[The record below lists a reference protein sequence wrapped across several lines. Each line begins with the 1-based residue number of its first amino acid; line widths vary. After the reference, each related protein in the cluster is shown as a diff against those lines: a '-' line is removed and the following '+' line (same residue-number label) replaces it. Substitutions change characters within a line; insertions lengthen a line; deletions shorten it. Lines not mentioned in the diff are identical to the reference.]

1 MMKTKSIL
9 ILFILF
15 LGSCDINKEFVRSG
29 YIVDNHSENINVKL
43 LLSESTVPAYKEI
56 GLARIKIVENNL
68 EKAAHEARK
77 TAIGV
82 GGNCII
88 YKQVVFTGGQDSGYT
103 FEFIVGKLK

>member
-29 YIVDNHSENINVKL
+29 YMVDNHSDNINVKL
-43 LLSESTVPAYKEI
+43 FLSESTVPAYKEI